1 MTAMISYRSSDRQ
14 VADELSGHLRAS
26 GISPWI
32 DHQHIA
38 QGAQWRDELMTQL
51 RECEAFFPLISK
63 LYMASEHCRM
73 ELLIA
78 RSFDRQII
86 PIMLD
91 DCWNDLPSTEA
102 TKGLD
107 DLFIL
112 NLHGLNTVG
121 LPAGRDEIFRRA
133 AAGVRR
139 KSIERSGHVYF
150 TYLERDAVLAT
161 NLARE
166 LSQKGIPTWIASLD
180 TIAGENWRKAQVRSM
195 HRASCQFILLSDGIT
210 QNQFVQTEVLMAE
223 AIGLPVF
230 MAFHPE
236 IRSDNNRIVTI
247 NAELRQSDLA
257 FRRVFDRNAFIVQSE
272 SPLASDEMV
281 KSLKSVARPRSKWLS
296 LKW

>member
-1 MTAMISYRSSDRQ
+1 MTAMISYSHSDRY
-14 VADELSGHLRAS
+14 VADELSGHLRDY

-32 DHQHIA
+32 DHQQIA
-38 QGAQWRDELMTQL
+38 QGARWRDELMTQL

-63 LYMASEHCRM
+63 HYMASEHCRM

-78 RSFDRQII
+78 RSFDRQVI

-121 LPAGRDEIFRRA
+121 LPAGRNEIFRRA
-133 AAGVRR
+133 AVGVRR
-139 KSIERSGHVYF
+139 KPIEKSGHVYF

-161 NLARE
+161 NLAQE

-195 HRASCQFILLSDGIT
+195 HRASCQFTLLSDGIT
-210 QNQFVQTEVLMAE
+210 QNQFVLTEVLMAE
-223 AIGLPVF
+223 AIGIPVF

-236 IRSDNNRIVTI
+236 IHSDKDRIATI
-247 NAELRQSDLA
+247 NAELRQGDLA

-281 KSLKSVARPRSKWLS
+281 KSLKSIARPRSNWLS
-296 LKW
+296 LRW